1 MLVAVEE
8 TLEPGGTLLA
18 RSEARSGGVRAPC
31 LIVALDG
38 ARPLDAPSRYWLSDV
53 DEVAIGRSART
64 RSAERQADRPRARL
78 RLRLSDALV
87 SARHATLRREGGTWA
102 IEDQRSTNGTSVNG
116 AAVERAVLA
125 DGDVIAVGGTF
136 LVFRDVVLP
145 RMPEPNGLDDLARKP
160 EGIRTLSPELEC
172 RFADLTSAARSLTS
186 IVILGQTGTGKE
198 RVAQAVHELSARR
211 EGPFVAINCASIPA
225 SLIEGELFGHAKG
238 AFTGATH
245 DREGLIA
252 AAEHG
257 TLFLDEI
264 GELPPTIQAS
274 LLRVLESGEVRQL
287 GATRSRRIDLR
298 VVVAT
303 NRDLPAMVAKGEFR
317 DDLWARLNGFTLWL
331 PALRNRREDIGLL
344 LSSLLLRRGAR
355 ALRPLSREAAAA
367 LLTHEWPFN
376 IRELDKV
383 IEYALALSATS
394 EIGIDALPPTVLRAP
409 ATPELDLR
417 RELLELLHKHAGNVA
432 EVAREM
438 GKHRQQVQK
447 WCKRFQI
454 DVDALRPRKSVRP

>member
-1 MLVAVEE
+1 MEH
-8 TLEPGGTLLA
+8 TLEPGGTLPA
-18 RSEARSGGVRAPC
+18 RLEARSGSIRAPC

-38 ARPLDAPSRYWLSDV
+38 ARPLDAPSRYWLNDA
-53 DEVAIGRSART
+53 DEVSIGRSDRT
-64 RSAERQADRPRARL
+64 LSAEHQIYQARL
-78 RLRLSDALV
+78 RLRLRLPDALV
-87 SARHATLRREGGTWA
+87 SARHAAVRREGGAWA
-102 IEDQRSTNGTSVNG
+102 IEDQRSTNGTLVNG

-125 DGDVIAVGGTF
+125 DGDVIAIGGTF
-136 LVFRDVVLP
+136 LVFRDVALP
-145 RMPEPNGLDDLARKP
+145 KRLEPSGLDDLARRP
-160 EGIRTLSPELEC
+160 EGIRTMSPELEC
-172 RFADLTSAARSLTS
+172 RFADLASAARSVSS

-198 RVAQAVHELSARR
+198 RVAQAVHELSERR

-264 GELPPTIQAS
+264 GELPLTMQAS
-274 LLRVLESGEVRQL
+274 LLRVLESGEVRPL
-287 GATRSRRIDLR
+287 GATRSRRLDLR

-317 DDLWARLNGFTLWL
+317 DDLWARLNGFTLQL
-331 PALRNRREDIGLL
+331 PALRNRREDMGLL
-344 LSSLLLRRGAR
+344 LSSLLLRRGPR

-367 LLTHEWPFN
+367 LFTHEWPFN

-409 ATPELDLR
+409 AAPEQALR
-417 RELLELLHKHAGNVA
+417 RELLERLHKHGGNVA

-447 WCKRFQI
+447 WCKRLQI
-454 DVDALRPRKSVRP
+454 DVDAMRPRRPDRL